1 MKLDTI
7 INQPVIETERFDLR
21 PLRKSD
27 MGLIE
32 HYASDER
39 VARMTT
45 SIPHPLPPAATEA
58 FVARAMADDRDE
70 DVWAMD
76 GTKDGGPELMGLI
89 SLQKMAQITRFVLLF
104 AAIALHWTAVLIV
117 LLCGYMVKSVM
128 SYFQTKNRYQLNL
141 TRNLYFQK
149 LDTNAGVAFRMIQQA
164 HRQATLEATLAYYA
178 TLTSEEP
185 ISKRRLRRRCERM
198 LREAIDVEVDFQVD
212 RALQQLIDLGA
223 VKQDGERWT
232 TCGLS

>member
-58 FVARAMADDRDE
+58 FVGRAMADDRDE

-89 SLQKMAQITRFVLLF
+89 SLQKMDRDQAEVGYWVAPIFWNTGLASMAVEALVVANPLSSANMFASVFQDNPASARVLTHCGFQYLGDAESF
-104 AAIALHWTAVLIV
+104 SVARDATVPTWT
-117 LLCGYMVKSVM
+117 YS
-128 SYFQTKNRYQLNL
+128 R
-141 TRNLYFQK
+141 K
-149 LDTNAGVAFRMIQQA
+149 L
-164 HRQATLEATLAYYA
+164 
-178 TLTSEEP
+178 
-185 ISKRRLRRRCERM
+185 
-198 LREAIDVEVDFQVD
+198 
-212 RALQQLIDLGA
+212 
-223 VKQDGERWT
+223 
-232 TCGLS
+232 

>member
-58 FVARAMADDRDE
+58 FVGRAMADDRDE

-89 SLQKMAQITRFVLLF
+89 SLQKMDRDQAEVGYWVAPIFWNTGLASMAVEALVVANPLCSANMFASVFQDNPASARVLTHCGFQYLGDAESF
-104 AAIALHWTAVLIV
+104 SVARDATVPTWT
-117 LLCGYMVKSVM
+117 YS
-128 SYFQTKNRYQLNL
+128 R
-141 TRNLYFQK
+141 K
-149 LDTNAGVAFRMIQQA
+149 L
-164 HRQATLEATLAYYA
+164 
-178 TLTSEEP
+178 
-185 ISKRRLRRRCERM
+185 
-198 LREAIDVEVDFQVD
+198 
-212 RALQQLIDLGA
+212 
-223 VKQDGERWT
+223 
-232 TCGLS
+232 